1 MPENLLT
8 PDPRPAAPPAAAPAS
23 ATPAAAA
30 AVPPAAKPAAA
41 AATTPGGIAVPAK
54 FVDPETGEIRLDAL
68 VKSYLEL
75 EKKLSGMVALPTAD
89 RPLPDEDRGRLMA
102 ALGVPETA
110 EGYEVALDHG
120 LFEADQEIN
129 ARLHAAGF
137 TPQQVQLVYDLA
149 AERLVPLVEEMGAE
163 FEAEREIERLV
174 RHFGGEEKWRE
185 VSRQMLAW
193 AKKHLPAEAI
203 EGLSA
208 SFDGVMALYRM
219 MTAEGEPAALVGEGE
234 GPDGGETEL
243 HALMR
248 DPKYWR
254 DKDPSTIARV
264 TDGFR
269 RLYPERE

>member
-1 MPENLLT
+1 M
-8 PDPRPAAPPAAAPAS
+8 
-23 ATPAAAA
+23 
-30 AVPPAAKPAAA
+30 
-41 AATTPGGIAVPAK
+41 
-54 FVDPETGEIRLDAL
+54 
-68 VKSYLEL
+68 
-75 EKKLSGMVALPTAD
+75 
-89 RPLPDEDRGRLMA
+89 
-102 ALGVPETA
+102 
-110 EGYEVALDHG
+110 DHG
-120 LFEADQEIN
+120 LFEADREIN
-129 ARLHAAGF
+129 TRLHAAGF

-219 MTAEGEPAALVGEGE
+219 MTAEGEPAALVGEGD
-234 GPDGGETEL
+234 GPDGGESEL

-254 DKDPSTIARV
+254 DKDPATIARV